1 MVISSSPLP
10 DSCTLAGLL
19 DEDLVRVAQQAGP
32 HAQLAKEQLIE
43 RMTPICKALAWKHCV
58 SPGNWEDAMQSAAVG
73 ILIALSRFDPAR
85 PAKFSTFAYHHID
98 REIINCLREIVAFDE
113 QTDLDV
119 SRTAAPSAIDELA
132 DELFMLRD
140 FVGAL
145 SPDQQGFL
153 HLRYGLGFTQ
163 SEIARQRN
171 ISRQA
176 VSKSEKKLL
185 EAARLWFDS

>member
-10 DSCTLAGLL
+10 DSCTLAGLS
-19 DEDLVRVAQQAGP
+19 DEDLVRAAQQSGP
-32 HAQLAKEQLIE
+32 HAQLAKEALIA
-43 RMTPICKALAWKHCV
+43 RMAPLCKALAWKHRV

-98 REIINCLREIVAFDE
+98 REIANCLREIVAFDE

-119 SRTAAPSAIDELA
+119 SRTAAPSPIDELA

-140 FVGAL
+140 FVDAL

-153 HLRYGLGFTQ
+153 QLRFGLGFTQ

-171 ISRQA
+171 MSRQA

-185 EAARLWFDS
+185 ETARLWFDS